1 MENEQLI
8 EKNEEMEEIINP
20 SDIIFDDEEDT
31 DMPTP
36 ETEDYNAA
44 HSNSDNDR
52 LLKPSYKFVKLFED
66 CLGKLPY
73 ASVLKNQNN
82 EQIKLLDLMRFVE
95 AKTDQMTVGEMN
107 TIISFL
113 AQCPVE
119 VIRPLMEI
127 IEDQKR
133 QPELWTLLN

>member
-8 EKNEEMEEIINP
+8 EKNEEMEDIINP

-36 ETEDYNAA
+36 ETEDYNADQ
-44 HSNSDNDR
+44 SNSDNER

-82 EQIKLLDLMRFVE
+82 EQIKLLDLIRFVE

>member
-8 EKNEEMEEIINP
+8 EKNEEMKDVINP

-36 ETEDYNAA
+36 ETEDYNAEQ
-44 HSNSDNDR
+44 SNSDNDR

-127 IEDQKR
+127 IEDKKR